1 MDDISQADHSYHENL
16 DITLDDVIEFLHRNP
31 QYLQNEVSPYSV
43 DK

>member
-1 MDDISQADHSYHENL
+1 MDDTSATNHSYHENI
-16 DITLDDVIEFLHRNP
+16 DITLDDVIEFLNHSP